1 SSGVVEMSG
10 GGPRVMRLLDLADD
24 DARGAQSAILRA
36 FRLFLLFHVATRTW
50 FWFLREPHDDTAFR
64 VTLAALLTLCAL
76 LAVRPGWQRRA
87 TVAALAVLACKLV
100 DSFPSTSNH
109 FFIEILCVA
118 LLAAFDLESGEERA
132 LCLVTLRWVVV
143 LVLFWTG
150 LQKVLYG
157 TYFDGQF
164 LGFSIATRASF
175 ADLFQWILP
184 AAEIDRLRGL
194 RPIGVG
200 SGPFAFQSPLG
211 WLVSNGVYV
220 FEIVAPAL
228 LLVRRT
234 RPWAAVAV
242 IAFTAL
248 IEIGAREF
256 LFGALF
262 VNLLLLFFARP
273 VNRALLP
280 AFALFYVWMIGV
292 RLGWLP
298 TVAFN

>member
-1 SSGVVEMSG
+1 
-10 GGPRVMRLLDLADD
+10 MRLLELADED
-24 DARGAQSAILRA
+24 DRSAQPITLRA

-64 VTLAALLTLCAL
+64 VALAALLTLCAL
-76 LAVRPGWQRRA
+76 LAVRRRWQRRA

-109 FFIEILCVA
+109 FFIEFLCVA
-118 LLAAFDLESGEERA
+118 LLAAFDPAANEERA
-132 LCLVTLRWVVV
+132 LCLVALRWVVV

-164 LGFSIATRASF
+164 LGFSIATRGSF

-184 AAEIDRLRGL
+184 DEELRRLREL

-200 SGPFAFQSPLG
+200 SGPFAVQSPLA
-211 WLVSNGVYV
+211 WWVSNGVYV
-220 FEIVAPAL
+220 FEIVTPAL

-234 RPWAAVAV
+234 RPWAAAAV
-242 IAFTAL
+242 IAFTVM

-262 VNLLLLFFARP
+262 VNLLLLFFSRP
-273 VNRALLP
+273 INRALLP
-280 AFALFYVWMIGV
+280 VFALFYAWMIGA

>member
-1 SSGVVEMSG
+1 MLLSAPSAL
-10 GGPRVMRLLDLADD
+10 PAMRLLDLADED
-24 DARGAQSAILRA
+24 DCRAQPITLRA

-50 FWFLREPHDDTAFR
+50 FWFLREPHDDTVFR
-64 VTLAALLTLCAL
+64 VALAALLTLCAL
-76 LAVRPGWQRRA
+76 LALRPRWARRA
-87 TVAALAVLACKLV
+87 TVAAAAVLACKLV

-118 LLAAFDLESGEERA
+118 LLAAFDADSPEERA
-132 LCLVTLRWVVV
+132 LCLLTLRWVVV

-150 LQKVLYG
+150 MQKVLYG

-164 LGFSIATRASF
+164 LGFSIATRGSF

-184 AAEIDRLRGL
+184 AEELQRLRGL

-200 SGPFAFQSPLG
+200 SGPFALQSPLG

-234 RPWAAVAV
+234 RPWAAAAV
-242 IAFTAL
+242 IAFTVM
-248 IEIGAREF
+248 IEVGAREF

-262 VNLLLLFFARP
+262 INLLLLFFSRP

-280 AFALFYVWMIGV
+280 AFAVFYVWMIGV

>member
-1 SSGVVEMSG
+1 
-10 GGPRVMRLLDLADD
+10 MRLLDLADED
-24 DARGAQSAILRA
+24 DRSAQPITLRA
-36 FRLFLLFHVATRTW
+36 FRLFLLGHVATRTW

-64 VTLAALLTLCAL
+64 VALAALLTVCAL
-76 LAVRPGWQRRA
+76 LAVRRRWQRSA
-87 TVAALAVLACKLV
+87 TAAATAVLACKLV

-109 FFIEILCVA
+109 FFIEFLCVA
-118 LLAAFDLESGEERA
+118 LLAAFDAEAEDERA

-164 LGFSIATRASF
+164 LGFSIATRGSF

-184 AAEIDRLRGL
+184 AEELRRLRAM
-194 RPIGVG
+194 RPIGLG
-200 SGPFAFQSPLG
+200 SGPFALQSPLAR
-211 WLVSNGVYV
+211 LVANGVYV
-220 FEIVAPAL
+220 FELVAPAL
-228 LLVRRT
+228 LLLRRT
-234 RPWAAVAV
+234 RPWAAAAV
-242 IAFTAL
+242 IAFTVM

-262 VNLLLLFFARP
+262 VNLLLLFFSRP
-273 VNRALLP
+273 INRALLP
-280 AFALFYVWMIGV
+280 AFALFYAWMIGV

-298 TVAFN
+298 AVAFN